1 MKKQITFLFALI
13 MLAGCSVDEQNRQD
27 EPNCNCDT
35 IIQAN
40 VFAIPT
46 YTWTVVTVKND
57 CTGAQRQIEL
67 SGRRQVGEKICD

>member
-13 MLAGCSVDEQNRQD
+13 MLAGCSVDEQNTQE

-46 YTWTVVTVKND
+46 RV
-57 CTGAQRQIEL
+57 
-67 SGRRQVGEKICD
+67 